1 MIGFVRLCSKRRRLT
16 GSDDRGAQQVTPY
29 VSERQVFQVLDKL
42 RLTAAGTDGLPA
54 GALKLQELTMQEWT
68 MTEKVAGVDFAGVD
82 IDGESCRGGH
92 CRSGQ

>member
-1 MIGFVRLCSKRRRLT
+1 MTINLFGKSGVGSTGLSQNEFVSSSVCYSRNQSIIIYYYAPCGMYLQT
-16 GSDDRGAQQVTPY
+16 
-29 VSERQVFQVLDKL
+29 
-42 RLTAAGTDGLPA
+42 

-92 CRSGQ
+92 CRSGH

>member
-1 MIGFVRLCSKRRRLT
+1 MAKDRIVKFCSRVIALE
-16 GSDDRGAQQVTPY
+16 GGRGHVVKVTRSLNFWQIC
-29 VSERQVFQVLDKL
+29 VNM
-42 RLTAAGTDGLPA
+42 